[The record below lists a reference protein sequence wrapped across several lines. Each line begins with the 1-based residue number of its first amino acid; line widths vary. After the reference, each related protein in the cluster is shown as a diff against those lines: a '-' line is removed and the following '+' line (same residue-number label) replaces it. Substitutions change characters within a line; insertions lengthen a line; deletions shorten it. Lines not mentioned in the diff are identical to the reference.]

1 MAYIFLIITIIC
13 ILFYCAFFIRSRTWL
28 LLDSFFLGVA
38 LYQIGACTLLLEV
51 GWDAQSVLIVA
62 TSSACFFISCL
73 ACAILRKPI
82 AKGVLR
88 LDSDRSLNKFERPLT
103 IAAMLFLILSN
114 VFLSYIL
121 IIKFLD
127 IFLMMESGF
136 LLDIRK
142 KISSGE
148 RGFLA
153 PGLIKQ
159 IRDIISPAILCY
171 AIIFFRGRGAFILPA
186 TLFTLIVFSTTIGGQ
201 RLPIVI
207 LAGVIFVS
215 LFYYRAKDWRRKYYF
230 FWIGGFFGLISIS
243 VLNIL
248 LGRSE
253 TEVGFIYSLYN
264 TLEGI
269 VWRAVQVVPFE
280 NYASVPFLMEME
292 FSPFSIWLQELSSII
307 PGIKSSLSSELHANL
322 GGSYEGNS
330 VLGAALA
337 SYFNA
342 GYLGVV
348 IYTLYSILLLAFMEL
363 LFIKT
368 RSKLLLALR
377 IVLFFQIPIW
387 YTPFLAILN
396 GGLVFAFFVVLLI
409 VYKSAVSLN
418 KPISPAGV
426 K

>member
-1 MAYIFLIITIIC
+1 MAYVIFTITIVC
-13 ILFYCAFFIRSRTWL
+13 ILFYCAFFVRSRTWL

-38 LYQIGACTLLLEV
+38 LYQVGACTLLLEV
-51 GWDAQSVLIVA
+51 GWDAQSVLIIT
-62 TSSACFFISCL
+62 TSSACFFISCI

-82 AKGVLR
+82 AKGVLS
-88 LDSDRSLNKFERPLT
+88 LDIDYSLNKIERPLALAG
-103 IAAMLFLILSN
+103 IVVLIFANL
-114 VFLSYIL
+114 FLSYI
-121 IIKFLD
+121 IITRFLD
-127 IFLMMESGF
+127 IFLMMEPGF

-171 AIIFFRGRGAFILPA
+171 AIIFFRGRGGILLPA
-186 TLFTLIVFSTTIGGQ
+186 TLFALIVFSTSIGGQ

-207 LAGVIFVS
+207 LAGVLFISF
-215 LFYYRAKDWRRKYYF
+215 FYYRAKDWKGRYYF
-230 FWIGGFFGLISIS
+230 IWIGGFLGLISIS
-243 VLNIL
+243 VLNNL

-253 TEVGFIYSLYN
+253 TEVGFFYSLYN
-264 TLEGI
+264 TSEGI
-269 VWRAVQVVPFE
+269 IWRAVQVVPFE
-280 NYASVPFLMEME
+280 NYASVPFLMKME
-292 FSPFSIWLQELSSII
+292 LSAFSIWLQELSSII

-342 GYLGVV
+342 GYLGVLV
-348 IYTLYSILLLAFMEL
+348 YTLYSILLLAFMEL
-363 LFIKT
+363 IFIKT
-368 RSKLLLALR
+368 KSKLLLALR

-387 YTPFLAILN
+387 YTPFLAVLN
-396 GGLVFAFFVVLLI
+396 GGLVFVFFVILLI
-409 VYKSAVSLN
+409 IYKSVVILH

>member
-1 MAYIFLIITIIC
+1 M
-13 ILFYCAFFIRSRTWL
+13 
-28 LLDSFFLGVA
+28 
-38 LYQIGACTLLLEV
+38 
-51 GWDAQSVLIVA
+51 
-62 TSSACFFISCL
+62 
-73 ACAILRKPI
+73 
-82 AKGVLR
+82 R